1 MKATIKT
8 LATLL
13 VAATFAFAGCEKEDN
28 VTPIVPDTPEEET
41 PENIYVGTSWS
52 ARLENN
58 YTMQQQGFDIDMEL
72 TYDIYLDFL
81 DSTHAELFHDLYVYV
96 PAYPAASQSDNM
108 TEELTYSF
116 SHDSVFFN
124 ATYVDEESGEA
135 YEYGYVAIY
144 DTVAKTLTMDYDDPE
159 MEEMMGTSIIVFN
172 LVEDPAKTIVP
183 RPQSNTGKTNW
194 QKVVSKIAQAIGL

>member
-1 MKATIKT
+1 MNSSLRT
-8 LATLL
+8 LATFV
-13 VAATFAFAGCEKEDN
+13 VAATLAFAGCEKEDN
-28 VTPIVPDTPEEET
+28 ITPNIPDTPEEET

-52 ARLENN
+52 AHLENN
-58 YTMQQQGFDIDMEL
+58 YTLQEQGYNIEMEL

-96 PAYPAASQSDNM
+96 PAFPSASQSDNM

-124 ATYVDEESGEA
+124 ATYVDEESGETL
-135 YEYGYVAIY
+135 EYGYVAIY
-144 DTVAKTLTMDYDDPE
+144 DSVAKTLTMDYDDPD

-172 LVEDPAKTIVP
+172 LVEDSSKTIVP
-183 RPQSNTGKTNW
+183 RPQANTGKNAGRRLST
-194 QKVVSKIAQAIGL
+194 K

>member
-1 MKATIKT
+1 MNSSLRT
-8 LATLL
+8 LATFV
-13 VAATFAFAGCEKEDN
+13 VAATLAFAGCEKEDN
-28 VTPIVPDTPEEET
+28 ITPNIPDTPEEET

-52 ARLENN
+52 AHLENN
-58 YTMQQQGFDIDMEL
+58 YTLQEQGYNIEMEL

-96 PAYPAASQSDNM
+96 PAFPSASQSDNM

-124 ATYVDEESGEA
+124 ATYVDEESGETL
-135 YEYGYVAIY
+135 EYGYVAIY
-144 DTVAKTLTMDYDDPE
+144 DSVAKTLTMDYDDPD

-172 LVEDPAKTIVP
+172 LVEDSSKTIVP
-183 RPQSNTGKTNW
+183 RPQANTGKNGW
-194 QKVVSKIAQAIGL
+194 QKVVNKIAQAIGF